1 MKASVRKAATPRRRT
16 VIHKT
21 ERRSVTQPRRR
32 ILILAAGAVALP
44 AVSRTSWAQAYPTRP
59 VRFVVGYPAGGGTDI
74 TARLMGQWLS
84 ERLAQPFITEN
95 RPGANGNI
103 AAEAVVRA
111 PPDGY
116 TLLVFG
122 PAAAINTTFY
132 SSITISSATL
142 RRSRASSAHPTSCW

>member
-1 MKASVRKAATPRRRT
+1 MKLPRRGFL
-16 VIHKT
+16 H
-21 ERRSVTQPRRR
+21 
-32 ILILAAGAVALP
+32 LAAGAAALP
-44 AVSRTSWAQAYPTRP
+44 AVSRIARAQTYPTRP
-59 VRFVVGYPAGGGTDI
+59 GRLVVGYPAGGGPDI

-116 TLLVFG
+116 TLLF
-122 PAAAINTTFY
+122 T
-132 SSITISSATL
+132 S
-142 RRSRASSAHPTSCW
+142 SRAAVN